1 MALTAANASR
11 LVPLNRTFSGVTTV
25 LGGHRYENLGLLTGP
40 RRNWYVGDHA
50 VAGQTDRS
58 SVPDGARHPVAWLMA
73 PKAGGLSSR
82 SEADFGFTV
91 SPLALAE
98 GRNLAGSTEIQFTV
112 STASLELVVSAEG
125 TASITFSVGNAVL
138 AGALFGAG
146 SSSITFNVGSPTL
159 GAVIDAVG
167 AAAINWTAGATIAAI
182 GHMEGDITPF
192 TELSPQSLASAVWS
206 ALDSANNL
214 SGTMGAKLNAAGG
227 AADPWAVVIESGFT
241 AAQVLMLIASAT
253 QGNATGL
260 ENGMPVFK
268 SLDGSKDRVTAIY
281 AAGTRTV
288 TDRDVS

>member
-50 VAGQTDRS
+50 ISGQTDRS

-82 SEADFGFTV
+82 SEADFGLTV

-146 SSSITFNVGSPTL
+146 SSSITFTVGSPTL

-192 TELSPQSLASAVWS
+192 TELSPQSLAQAV
-206 ALDSANNL
+206 LDSSVEGDVKL
-214 SGTMGAKLNAAGG
+214 SEVLRILLSYAAG
-227 AADPWAVVIESGFT
+227 D
-241 AAQVLMLIASAT
+241 
-253 QGNATGL
+253 ATGL
-260 ENGMPVFK
+260 DGDPVFK
-268 SLDGSKDRVTAIY
+268 SRDGSKDRL
-281 AAGTRTV
+281 AGTISGGARVIT
-288 TDRDVS
+288 TFDAT